1 MNYTA
6 ANTVNPSLFLSEISS
21 LTLNNI
27 CWDCFKLN
35 HQVTRKIGNRFSWQ
49 FSHKF
54 PDVVVIFEDNC
65 FWVLAKDEK
74 SIPSKQQWEKALS
87 DIQEVLRE
95 DIGDIYYSID
105 SDSLKDSQITPLV
118 TAQLAVRILKIFGK
132 FSYPIVF
139 PKDSQISENQVQ
151 VRREVNF
158 WEEIINDTDPAICL
172 TVESS
177 IVYSGDLEQF
187 YENHPYR
194 QDAAKLLVGLKVK
207 DRETNGTAKII
218 KIAGTIGEK
227 REELLTKAT
236 GSITR
241 RKLEEADLG
250 QPVVAVQFGK
260 NPREYIYPLAALKP
274 CVTDQ
279 DESLFQVPYGDL
291 LKATKIPYV
300 ERQKLLQLYKQEAQ
314 KTLTKF
320 GFQLRERSINSK
332 DYPALFWTPSISL
345 EQTPILFGKGERGEK
360 GDIIKGLSRGGVY
373 KRHREYEDP
382 ARKIRLAILKPANF
396 RVGDFRE
403 QLEKRLK
410 LYKFETI
417 LPSEN
422 QINFSVEGVG
432 FEKRARLEEAVDQL
446 IRGEIPV
453 DIALVFL
460 PQEDRNADNTEEG
473 SLYSWIKR
481 KFLER
486 GVMTQMIYEK
496 TLNNRGQYN
505 NILNQVVPGILA
517 KLGNLPYVLAE
528 DLEIADYFIGLD
540 VGRMPK
546 KNLPGSLN
554 VCASVRLYGKRGEF
568 VRCRVEDSLT
578 EGEEIPQRILENFL
592 PQAELKNK
600 TVLIY
605 RDGKFQGKEIDN
617 LLARARAIN
626 AKFILVECYKNGIP
640 RLYNFEQK
648 QINAPSKGLA
658 FALSTREVILITS
671 QVSAQIGV
679 PRPLRLKVNEL
690 GEQVNLNQ
698 LVDTTLKLTL
708 LHYGS
713 LKDPRLP
720 IPLYGADII
729 AYRRLQ
735 GIYPSLLE
743 DDCQFWL

>member
-1 MNYTA
+1 MSYTV
-6 ANTVNPSLFLSEISS
+6 ANTVNPSLFLSEITC
-21 LTLNNI
+21 LTLNNS
-27 CWDCFKLN
+27 CWNCFKLN
-35 HQVTRKIGNRFSWQ
+35 HQVTREIGNRFSWQ
-49 FSHKF
+49 FSRKF
-54 PDVVVIFEDNC
+54 PEVVVIFEDHC

-74 SIPSKQQWEKALS
+74 SIPSSQQWKEALS

-95 DIGDIYYSID
+95 DIGDHYYSIHW
-105 SDSLKDSQITPLV
+105 LKDFQITALV
-118 TAQLAVRILKIFGK
+118 KAQLAIRILKIFGK

-139 PKDSQISENQVQ
+139 PKDSKTTENQVQ

-158 WEEIINDTDPAICL
+158 WAEIINDTYPAICL

-207 DRETNGTAKII
+207 AIETNGTAKII
-218 KIAGTIGEK
+218 KIAGTIEEK

-236 GSITR
+236 GSISR
-241 RKLEEADLG
+241 RKLEEAHLG
-250 QPVVAVQFGK
+250 QPVVAVKFGK
-260 NPREYIYPLAALKP
+260 NTREYIYPLAALKP

-279 DESLFQVPYGDL
+279 DESLFQVNYGDL

-300 ERQKLLQLYKQEAQ
+300 ERQKLLQLYKQQAQ

-332 DYPALFWTPSISL
+332 EDPQLFWTPSLSL

-360 GDIIKGLSRGGVY
+360 RETLKGLSRGGVY

-382 ARKIRLAILKPANF
+382 ARKIRLAILKTANWK
-396 RVGDFRE
+396 VVDFRE

-410 LYKFETI
+410 RYKFETI
-417 LPSEN
+417 LPPEN

-446 IRGEIPV
+446 IGGEIPV

-481 KFLER
+481 KFLDR
-486 GVMTQMIYEK
+486 GVITQMIYEK
-496 TLNNRGQYN
+496 TLNDKSNYN

-528 DLEIADYFIGLD
+528 PLEIADYFIGLD
-540 VGRMPK
+540 VGRTPK

-554 VCASVRLYGKRGEF
+554 VCASVRLYGKQGEF

-578 EGEEIPQRILENFL
+578 EGEEIPQRILENCL
-592 PQAELKNK
+592 PQAELKNQK
-600 TVLIY
+600 VLIY
-605 RDGKFQGKEIDN
+605 RDGKFQGKEVDN

-626 AKFILVECYKNGIP
+626 AKLILVECYKSGIP
-640 RLYNFEQK
+640 RLYNLEQK

-658 FALSTREVILITS
+658 FALSKREVILITS
-671 QVSAQIGV
+671 QVSEQIGV
-679 PRPLRLKVNEL
+679 PRPLRLKVHEL
-690 GEQVNLNQ
+690 GEPVDLKQ

-713 LKDPRLP
+713 LKEPRLP

>member
-1 MNYTA
+1 MNQTA
-6 ANTVNPSLFLSEISS
+6 ANTAKSLIFLSEIIP
-21 LTLNNI
+21 LTLNNS
-27 CWDCFKLN
+27 CFNCFKLN
-35 HQVTRKIGNRFSWQ
+35 HQVTREIGNRFSWQ
-49 FSHKF
+49 FSRKF
-54 PDVVVIFEDNC
+54 PAVVVVFEDNC

-74 SIPSKQQWEKALS
+74 SMPSQQKWKEVLA

-95 DIGDIYYSID
+95 EIGDHYYSIHG
-105 SDSLKDSQITPLV
+105 LNDSQITPLV
-118 TAQLAVRILKIFGK
+118 TAQLAIRVLKIFGK
-132 FSYPIVF
+132 FSYPIGF
-139 PKDSQISENQVQ
+139 PKPIEISENQVQ

-158 WEEIINDTDPAICL
+158 WAEIINDTYPAICL

-207 DRETNGTAKII
+207 DIENNGTGKII
-218 KIAGTIGEK
+218 RIAGTIGET
-227 REELLTKAT
+227 REDLLTKAT
-236 GSITR
+236 GSISR
-241 RKLEEADLG
+241 RKLEEANPE

-260 NPREYIYPLAALKP
+260 NSREYIYPLAALKP

-279 DESLFQVPYGDL
+279 DESLFQVNYGNL
-291 LKATKIPYV
+291 LKATKIPYAK
-300 ERQKLLQLYKQEAQ
+300 RQELLKLYKQEAEN
-314 KTLTKF
+314 TLNNF
-320 GFQLRERSINSK
+320 GLKLGKKSINSK
-332 DYPALFWTPSISL
+332 EYPALFWTPTISL
-345 EQTPILFGKGERGEK
+345 EQTPILFGNGERGKK
-360 GDIIKGLSRGGVY
+360 GEILTGLSEGGVY
-373 KRHREYEDP
+373 KRHPEYADP
-382 ARKIRLAILKPANF
+382 ARKIRLAILQPNDFKVEVF
-396 RVGDFRE
+396 RK
-403 QLEKRLK
+403 QLENRLE
-410 LYKFETI
+410 LYKFGAI
-417 LPSEN
+417 LPPEN
-422 QINFSVEGVG
+422 QINFSVEGLG

-460 PQEDRNADNTEEG
+460 PQEDRNADHTEEG
-473 SLYSWIKR
+473 SLYSWIKGNFQR
-481 KFLER
+481 R

-496 TLNNRGQYN
+496 TLNDKSNYK
-505 NILNQVVPGILA
+505 NILNQIIPGILA

-528 DLEIADYFIGLD
+528 PLEIADYFIGLD
-540 VGRMPK
+540 VGRIPK

-554 VCASVRLYGKRGEF
+554 VCASVRLYGKQGEF

-578 EGEEIPQRILENFL
+578 EGEEIPQRILEKFL

-605 RDGKFQGKEIDN
+605 RDGKFQGKEVDN

-626 AKFILVECYKNGIP
+626 AKFILVECYKSGIP
-640 RLYNFEQK
+640 RLYNLEQK

-658 FALSTREVILITS
+658 FALSPREVILVTS
-671 QVSAQIGV
+671 QVSEQIGV
-679 PRPLRLKVNEL
+679 PRPLRLKVHEL
-690 GEQVNLNQ
+690 GEQANLKQ
-698 LVDTTLKLTL
+698 LVNTTLKLTL

-720 IPLYGADII
+720 IPLYGADAI

-735 GIYPSLLE
+735 GICPGLLE

>member
-6 ANTVNPSLFLSEISS
+6 ANTANSPLFLSEISS
-21 LTLNNI
+21 LTLKNSCLN
-27 CWDCFKLN
+27 CFKLN
-35 HQVTRKIGNRFSWQ
+35 YQLTREIGNRFGWQ
-49 FSHKF
+49 FSRKF
-54 PDVVVIFEDNC
+54 PNVVVVFEDNC

-74 SIPSKQQWEKALS
+74 SLPSPQQWKEALS

-95 DIGDIYYSID
+95 DI
-105 SDSLKDSQITPLV
+105 
-118 TAQLAVRILKIFGK
+118 
-132 FSYPIVF
+132 
-139 PKDSQISENQVQ
+139 
-151 VRREVNF
+151 
-158 WEEIINDTDPAICL
+158 
-172 TVESS
+172 
-177 IVYSGDLEQF
+177 EQF

-194 QDAAKLLVGLKVK
+194 QDAVKLLVGLKVK
-207 DRETNGTAKII
+207 TIETNGTAKII

-227 REELLTKAT
+227 REYLLTKAT
-236 GSITR
+236 GSISR
-241 RKLEEADLG
+241 RKLEEAHLA

-260 NPREYIYPLAALKP
+260 NPQEYIYPLAALKP
-274 CVTDQ
+274 CMTDK
-279 DESLFQVPYGDL
+279 DESLFQVNYGDL
-291 LKATKIPYV
+291 LKKTKIFYA
-300 ERQKLLQLYKQEAQ
+300 ERQKLLKLYKQEAQ
-314 KTLTKF
+314 KTLNNF
-320 GFQLRERSINSK
+320 GFQLRERSINSRENP
-332 DYPALFWTPSISL
+332 DFFWTPPISL

-360 GDIIKGLSRGGVY
+360 RETLKGLSKGGVY
-373 KRHREYEDP
+373 KRHREYVDP
-382 ARKIRLAILKPANF
+382 ARKIRLAILKPDSF
-396 RVGDFRE
+396 KVGDFRE

-417 LPSEN
+417 LPPEN

-432 FEKRARLEEAVDQL
+432 SEKRARLEEAVDQL
-446 IRGEIPV
+446 IGGEIPV

-473 SLYSWIKR
+473 SLYSWIKK
-481 KFLER
+481 KFLDR
-486 GVMTQMIYEK
+486 GVITQMIYEK
-496 TLNNRGQYN
+496 TLNNKSNYN
-505 NILNQVVPGILA
+505 NILHQVVPGILA

-528 DLEIADYFIGLD
+528 PLEIADYFIGLD

-554 VCASVRLYGKRGEF
+554 VCASVRLYGKQGEF

-578 EGEEIPQRILENFL
+578 EGEEIPQRILENCL
-592 PQAELKNK
+592 PQAELKNQ

-605 RDGKFQGKEIDN
+605 RDGKFQGKEVEN

-626 AKFILVECYKNGIP
+626 AKFILVECYKTGSP

-658 FALSTREVILITS
+658 LALSNREVILITS
-671 QVSAQIGV
+671 HVSEQIGV

-690 GEQVNLNQ
+690 GEQVNLKQ

-713 LKDPRLP
+713 LKEPRLP
-720 IPLYGADII
+720 IPLYGADAI

>member
-6 ANTVNPSLFLSEISS
+6 ANTANSLSFLSEIIP
-21 LTLNNI
+21 LTLNNS
-27 CWDCFKLN
+27 CLNCFKLN
-35 HQVTRKIGNRFSWQ
+35 HQVTKEIGNRFSWQ
-49 FSHKF
+49 FSRKF
-54 PDVVVIFEDNC
+54 PAVVVIFEDNC
-65 FWVLAKDEK
+65 FWILAKDEK
-74 SIPSKQQWEKALS
+74 SIPSLQKWKEALS

-95 DIGDIYYSID
+95 DIGDRYYSIHW
-105 SDSLKDSQITPLV
+105 LKDSQITPLV
-118 TAQLAVRILKIFGK
+118 TAQLAIRILKIFSN
-132 FSYPIVF
+132 FSYPIAF
-139 PKDSQISENQVQ
+139 PKDSEISENQVQ

-158 WEEIINDTDPAICL
+158 WAETLNDTYPAICL

-207 DRETNGTAKII
+207 DIETNGTAKII

-227 REELLTKAT
+227 KEELLTKAT
-236 GSITR
+236 GSISR
-241 RKLEEADLG
+241 RKLEEAEPE
-250 QPVVAVQFGK
+250 QPLVAVQFGK
-260 NPREYIYPLAALKP
+260 NPQEYVYPLAALKP

-279 DESLFQVPYGDL
+279 DESLFQVNYGNL
-291 LKATKIPYV
+291 LKATKIFYA
-300 ERQKLLQLYKQEAQ
+300 ERQKLLKLYKEEAQ
-314 KTLTKF
+314 KTLNNF
-320 GFQLRERSINSK
+320 GVQLREKSINSK
-332 DYPALFWTPSISL
+332 EYPALFWTPSISL

-360 GDIIKGLSRGGVY
+360 RETLKGLSRGGVY
-373 KRHREYEDP
+373 KRHREYADP
-382 ARKIRLAILKPANF
+382 ARKIRLAILKPDNF

-403 QLEKRLK
+403 QLEKRLE

-417 LPSEN
+417 LPPEN
-422 QINFSVEGVG
+422 QINFSVEGLG
-432 FEKRARLEEAVDQL
+432 SEKRARLEEAVDQL

-473 SLYSWIKR
+473 SLYSWIKG
-481 KFLER
+481 KFQDR

-496 TLNNRGQYN
+496 TLNDKKQYK

-528 DLEIADYFIGLD
+528 PLEIADYFIGLD
-540 VGRMPK
+540 VGRIPK

-554 VCASVRLYGKRGEF
+554 ICASVRLYGKQGEF

-605 RDGKFQGKEIDN
+605 RDGKFQGKEVEN
-617 LLARARAIN
+617 LLARARAIK
-626 AKFILVECYKNGIP
+626 AKFILVECYKSGIP
-640 RLYNFEQK
+640 RLYNLEQK
-648 QINAPSKGLA
+648 QINAPYKGLA
-658 FALSTREVILITS
+658 FAVSNREVILITTQIS
-671 QVSAQIGV
+671 EQIGV
-679 PRPLRLKVNEL
+679 PRPLRLKIHEL
-690 GEQVNLNQ
+690 GEQANLKQ

-735 GIYPSLLE
+735 GICPSLLE

>member
-1 MNYTA
+1 MNYTEA
-6 ANTVNPSLFLSEISS
+6 KTANSPIFLSEISS
-21 LTLNNI
+21 LTLKNSCLN
-27 CWDCFKLN
+27 CFKLN
-35 HQVTRKIGNRFSWQ
+35 YQLTREIGNRFGWQ
-49 FSHKF
+49 FSRKF
-54 PDVVVIFEDNC
+54 PNVVVVFEDNC

-74 SIPSKQQWEKALS
+74 SLPSPQQWKEALS

-95 DIGDIYYSID
+95 DIGDHYYSIHW
-105 SDSLKDSQITPLV
+105 LKDFQITALV

-158 WEEIINDTDPAICL
+158 WAEIINDTDPAICL
-172 TVESS
+172 TLESS

-194 QDAAKLLVGLKVK
+194 QDAVKLLVGLKVK
-207 DRETNGTAKII
+207 TIETNGTAKII

-227 REELLTKAT
+227 REYLLTKAT
-236 GSITR
+236 GSISR
-241 RKLEEADLG
+241 RKLEEAHLG

-260 NPREYIYPLAALKP
+260 NPKEYIYPLAALKP
-274 CVTDQ
+274 CMTDK
-279 DESLFQVPYGDL
+279 DESLFQVNYGDL
-291 LKATKIPYV
+291 LKKTKIFYA
-300 ERQKLLQLYKQEAQ
+300 ERQKLLKLYKQEAQ
-314 KTLTKF
+314 KTLNNF
-320 GFQLRERSINSK
+320 GFQLRERSINSRENP
-332 DYPALFWTPSISL
+332 DFFWTPSISL
-345 EQTPILFGKGERGEK
+345 EQTLILFGKGERGEK
-360 GDIIKGLSRGGVY
+360 RETLKGLSKGGVY
-373 KRHREYEDP
+373 QRHREYEDP
-382 ARKIRLAILKPANF
+382 ARKIRLAILKPANLK
-396 RVGDFRE
+396 VGDFRE

-417 LPSEN
+417 LPAEN

-446 IRGEIPV
+446 IGGEIPV

-473 SLYSWIKR
+473 SLYSWIKK

-486 GVMTQMIYEK
+486 GVITQMIYEK
-496 TLNNRGQYN
+496 TLNDKSNYK

-528 DLEIADYFIGLD
+528 PLEIADYFIGLD

-554 VCASVRLYGKRGEF
+554 VCASVRLYGKQGEF

-578 EGEEIPQRILENFL
+578 EGEEIPQRILENCL
-592 PQAELKNK
+592 PQAELKNQ

-605 RDGKFQGKEIDN
+605 RDGKFQGKEIEN

-626 AKFILVECYKNGIP
+626 AKFILVECYKTGIP

-658 FALSTREVILITS
+658 LALSNREVILITS
-671 QVSAQIGV
+671 HVSEQIGV
-679 PRPLRLKVNEL
+679 PRPLRLKVHEL
-690 GEQVNLNQ
+690 GEQVNLKQ

-720 IPLYGADII
+720 IPLYGADAI
-729 AYRRLQ
+729 AHRRLQ
-735 GIYPSLLE
+735 GICPSLLE